1 MAAPR
6 TNVHDRS
13 PAALIPLAGAAVLMG
28 MLFGSVLFLHWM
40 PQMVVV
46 ASVMIGLAF
55 FVRPQLSLMAFFG
68 LRAIVDL
75 LWWLPFSFMGLN
87 VMELFSGGAAALALV
102 LFYLELRRFENHP
115 AIPTFAPYLII
126 ISFTAIRDM
135 NLRDGLEILARYMS
149 PFLFMF
155 VVTAFF
161 DTRKKRR
168 EFFLMLTVVC
178 AIPILASLYHLL
190 AGQMNSYSLDGY
202 NRLIG
207 GYKNLHTHALMM
219 MFITSVGLFWVQH
232 VRRMNFTVLF
242 AAYTGLAVMCL
253 YFSYVRTAMLG
264 LAIGGL
270 VFLWA
275 AGRTRL
281 LMVALFAGGLLVLT
295 SDTIQD
301 RFSDLTLLFSSG
313 MYADDRGELGSG
325 RLALWSVSMK
335 EYLKY
340 PFGEVML
347 GLGLG
352 KHAQL
357 TAPFFTLAYLDPK
370 IGEIDP
376 HNDYLS
382 LLYQMGPIAPLAY
395 IAIQAQVVRYGLR
408 LRRVG
413 KDQWARDFGAFM
425 VAMSATAFAT
435 NSVSNAFIS
444 RVTLSWFYW
453 GLAGILFGEAVQTFR
468 ELKQEKQAGPKVE
481 PDTAPE
487 DEALALA

>member
-1 MAAPR
+1 
-6 TNVHDRS
+6 
-13 PAALIPLAGAAVLMG
+13 MG
-28 MLFGSVLFLHWM
+28 ILFGSVLYMHWM
-40 PQMVVV
+40 PQLVVV

-55 FVRPQLSLMAFFG
+55 FVRPQLSLMGFFA
-68 LRAIVDL
+68 LRAIFDL
-75 LWWLPFSFMGLN
+75 LWWVPISFMGLN
-87 VMELFSGGAAALALV
+87 VMELFSGACAGLALV

-115 AIPTFAPYLII
+115 AIPAFAPYLVII
-126 ISFTAIRDM
+126 AFAAVRDM

-155 VVTAFF
+155 VITAFF
-161 DTRKKRR
+161 NTRRLRR
-168 EFFLMLTVVC
+168 QFFLMLTAVC
-178 AIPILASLYHLL
+178 AIPILVSLYHLMS
-190 AGQMNSYSLDGY
+190 GQMSTYSLDGY

-232 VRRMNFTVLF
+232 VRRTNFTVLF
-242 AAYTGLAVMCL
+242 AAYTGLAAMCL

-264 LAIGGL
+264 LAIGAL

-281 LMVALFAGGLLVLT
+281 LVIAIAAGLLLVLT
-295 SDTIQD
+295 SATIQD
-301 RFSDLTLLFSSG
+301 RFSDFTLLFSSG
-313 MYADDRGELGSG
+313 MYSDDRGELGSG
-325 RLALWSVSMK
+325 RLALWSVSMT

-340 PFGEVML
+340 PFGEILL

-352 KHAQL
+352 KHAAL
-357 TAPFFTLAYLDPK
+357 TAPFFTAAYLDPK

-408 LRRVG
+408 LRRVAE
-413 KDQWARDFGAFM
+413 DQWARDFGAFM
-425 VAMSATAFAT
+425 VAMSATSFAT
-435 NSVSNAFIS
+435 NCVSNAFVS

-453 GLAGILFGEAVQTFR
+453 GLAGILFGEAIQTFR
-468 ELKQEKQAGPKVE
+468 EQAKGPEKPLAAS
-481 PDTAPE
+481 PD
-487 DEALALA
+487 LSSRSIS